1 MTDRKN
7 KSDRTDGL
15 RRKLPERI
23 RATRDRMSNVNL
35 IMLLPNM
42 TTVMALCMGLSAV
55 RFALQ
60 SRWEFAVGAIFLAA
74 LFDAMDGRIARMLN
88 ATSRFGAELDSL
100 SDFISF
106 GVSPAIIIYL
116 RSLHEWQG
124 AGWLFTL
131 YFAVCLGLRLARFNT
146 ISIEGREPSGSE
158 NFFMGCPAPASAIL
172 ALIPTMLSIEFS
184 DWSLWSSAWLNAI
197 VLFFVGSLAISV
209 VPMFSFK
216 KVSIDRK
223 FFPLVLVG
231 LTFLAGALFTTPWI
245 TLSVV
250 MFAYVLSIPISYR
263 FFTKISSSANHDK

>member
-1 MTDRKN
+1 MTDRK
-7 KSDRTDGL
+7 KTPPSKKTGIT
-15 RRKLPERI
+15 RRLPDRI

-35 IMLLPNM
+35 VMLLPNM

-55 RFALQ
+55 RFGLQ
-60 SRWEFAVGAIFLAA
+60 GRWEFAVGAIFLAA

-106 GVSPAIIIYL
+106 GVSPAIVIYL

-131 YFAVCLGLRLARFNT
+131 YFSVCLGLRLARFNT
-146 ISIEGREPSGSE
+146 ISIEGTEPEGSE
-158 NFFMGCPAPASAIL
+158 NFFMGCPAPAAAIL
-172 ALIPTMLSIEFS
+172 ALIPTMLSIEFPE
-184 DWSLWSSAWLNAI
+184 WSLWSSAWLNAA

-216 KVSIDRK
+216 KVHVDRK
-223 FFPLVLVG
+223 YFPLVLVG
-231 LTFLAGALFTTPWI
+231 ITFVAGALFTAPWI

-250 MFAYVLSIPISYR
+250 MFAYILSIPFSYR
-263 FFTKISSSANHDK
+263 AFNKINL